1 MNTTSP
7 PFSLKKAVV
16 TACIGNFGEWF
27 DFALFGFF
35 AVTLSHVFF
44 PATNDLG
51 ALLATFA
58 TFSVAFFFR
67 PVGAAI
73 CGRLG
78 DRYGRK
84 YILSIVVIT
93 MSVATF
99 LIGVLPGYESIG
111 WASPILLV
119 VIRVVQG
126 LAIGGEFAG
135 AVSFLTEY
143 APEGKRGFYG
153 SWSTMTANVG
163 MAVGAITALLMQLL
177 VPTEV
182 LNDWAWRVPFIV
194 ALPIGISG
202 LVLRLKIP
210 ETPAFVA
217 AATAVEA
224 DLPKD
229 NGLRPPLS
237 GQYTRMAQVVGM
249 VVVFTILTYVFISF
263 MPAFLS
269 KEHGLEM
276 WQGSALSL
284 TALVVA
290 MAFTPY
296 FGALSDRI
304 GRRPILLTASWTLV
318 VLAVPIFMLFN
329 TGVMGIAAGLAVLG
343 LFVATFNG
351 VVPATFAEMFPTRVR
366 YTAFG
371 ISYQVAV
378 ALFGATAP
386 FVLTLIVAR
395 AGATLAPAIYITAAA
410 LVTALVCLTLK
421 ETVNNSLDDAE
432 PVADGELTHTAR

>member
-1 MNTTSP
+1 MDTTSP
-7 PFSLKKAVV
+7 PVSTKKAVV

-35 AVTLSHVFF
+35 ALTISHVFF
-44 PATNDLG
+44 PTTNELG

-67 PVGAAI
+67 PVGAVI

-84 YILSIVVIT
+84 YVLSIVVIT
-93 MSVATF
+93 MSAATF
-99 LIGVLPGYESIG
+99 LMGVLPGYGSIG

-119 VIRVVQG
+119 LIRVVQG

-135 AVSFLTEY
+135 AVSFLTEF
-143 APEGKRGFYG
+143 APPGRRGFYG

-163 MAVGAITALLMQLL
+163 MALGGITALLMQLF
-177 VPTEV
+177 VPAEM
-182 LNDWAWRVPFIV
+182 LNDWVWRIPFIL

-202 LVLRLKIP
+202 LVLRLKVP
-210 ETPAFVA
+210 ETPAFV
-217 AATAVEA
+217 EA
-224 DLPKD
+224 STGEEVKTSGA
-229 NGLRPPLS
+229 NERGSTLS
-237 GQYTRMAQVVGM
+237 GQYTNMARVAGL

-263 MPAFLS
+263 MPTFLT
-269 KEHGLEM
+269 KEHGLEL
-276 WQGSALSL
+276 WQASGLSL
-284 TALVVA
+284 TALCVA
-290 MAFTPY
+290 MVFTPY
-296 FGALSDRI
+296 FGSLSDRI
-304 GRRPILLTASWTLV
+304 GRKPILLTASSSLV

-329 TGVMGIAAGLAVLG
+329 TGIVGIGVGLAALG
-343 LFVATFNG
+343 LFVAVFNG

-386 FVLTLIVAR
+386 FVLTLIVAY
-395 AGATLAPAIYITAAA
+395 GGSTFAPAIYITAAA
-410 LVTALVCLTLK
+410 LVTALVCLTMK
-421 ETVNNSLDDAE
+421 ETANNSLHDAE
-432 PVADGELTHTAR
+432 PVTGGELTSTRL